1 MPTLYING
9 RDVEAHL
16 DNRRIALCKF
26 DYAKD
31 DIECLE
37 APLHDLHRVVVIG
50 FPKITLQVLHQF
62 VYHDIPVYFL
72 SNHGRW
78 VGSLLANGNG
88 NAARRIKQYQAAND
102 RELAVVVAKAIIT
115 AKIKNM
121 RRVLQRLAANR
132 DQAADEKQLEAC
144 NTILMTMQAL
154 QNADNLDSIRGYEGL
169 ATAKYFQR
177 LADFFPEEMPFRARN
192 RRPPRDEANAIL
204 SWTYSVVAA
213 EIDAEIHTAGLDPAI
228 AFLHEISLGRASL
241 VQDLIEPLRAP
252 LCDLLALNLLNHKL
266 LRKEHFELNPD
277 NGGVYLQKEARKI
290 FFAEYECYMERFFAE
305 VRGGEHTTFRRIIRK
320 MVYAICKTLETKEQ
334 PQFFL
339 MP

>member
-1 MPTLYING
+1 MPTLYLNG
-9 RDVEAHL
+9 HEVEAHL
-16 DNRRIALCKF
+16 DRRRIALSRF

-31 DIECLE
+31 DLHCLD
-37 APLHDLHRVVVIG
+37 APLHDLDRVVIIG
-50 FPKITLQVLHQF
+50 FPKVTLQVLHQF
-62 VYHDIPVYFL
+62 VYHNIPVYFL

-78 VGSLLANGNG
+78 VGSLLARGNG
-88 NAARRIKQYQAAND
+88 QAARRIRQYQAAND
-102 RELAVVVAKAIIT
+102 KSLALNIAKSLIT

-132 DQAADEKQLEAC
+132 DQAREPEQLDAC
-144 NTILMTMQAL
+144 NTLQTLLQPL
-154 QNADNLDSIRGYEGL
+154 QNAENLDSVRGYEGL

-177 LADFFPEEMPFRARN
+177 LAAFFPPEMPFLSRN

-204 SWTYSVVAA
+204 SWTYAVLAA
-213 EIDAEIHTAGLDPAI
+213 EIDAQIHTAGLDPAI

-266 LRKEHFELNPD
+266 LRQEHFETNPE
-277 NGGVYLQKEARKI
+277 NGGIYLKKDARYI
-290 FFAEYECYMERFFAE
+290 FFCEYERYMERLFAE
-305 VRGGEHTTFRRIIRK
+305 VRGGEHTTFRRIIAK
-320 MVYAICKTLETKEQ
+320 MTYAICRTLETREQ